1 MAHSNLTQ
9 WIEDAEAREIRRD
22 AAFLVRVQQKQYL
35 HLGEIVAKV
44 AGWWHLTEDVLTTLH
59 HRHGTQH

>member
-9 WIEDAEAREIRRD
+9 WIEDAEAREISRD
-22 AAFLVRVQQKQYL
+22 AAFLARVEEKQYL

-44 AGWWHLTEDVLTTLH
+44 AGWWHLAEDALPLLH
-59 HRHGTQH
+59 QHRAQH